1 MARYFDDVLLLY
13 TDKFGHTFSSVTLSD
28 AGRAKVLKQMELA
41 LAGKRGAISEKEA
54 NGDIPD
60 DALI

>member
-1 MARYFDDVLLLY
+1 MDNFDDVIPLY
-13 TDKFGHTFSSVTLSD
+13 IDKFGHTVTSVTLSD
-28 AGRAKVLKQMELA
+28 TGRAKVLKHMKLA
-41 LAGKRGAISEKEA
+41 LAGKRGAISEKEV

>member
-1 MARYFDDVLLLY
+1 MDNFDDVLTLY

-28 AGRAKVLKQMELA
+28 AGRAKVLKQMKLA
-41 LAGKRGAISEKEA
+41 LDGKRGEISEEEA

>member
-1 MARYFDDVLLLY
+1 MEFDDVLMLY
-13 TDKFGHTFSSVTLSD
+13 VNQFGHTFSSVTLSD
-28 AGRAKVLKQMELA
+28 AGRAKVLKQMQLA
-41 LAGKRGAISEKEA
+41 LDGKRGEITEKEA

>member
-1 MARYFDDVLLLY
+1 MDNFDDVLALY
-13 TDKFGHTFSSVTLSD
+13 IDRFGHTFSSVTLSD
-28 AGRAKVLKQMELA
+28 AGRAKVLKEMKLA
-41 LAGKRGAISEKEA
+41 LDGKRGEISEKEA